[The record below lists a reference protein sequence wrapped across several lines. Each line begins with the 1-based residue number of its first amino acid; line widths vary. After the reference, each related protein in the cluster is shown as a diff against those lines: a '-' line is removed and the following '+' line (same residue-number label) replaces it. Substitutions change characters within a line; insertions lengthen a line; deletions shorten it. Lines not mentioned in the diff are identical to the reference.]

1 MKVERKSRI
10 LVSVLDGIKL
20 GELVLTQGHVAA
32 GLPQGAKLKVDG
44 SYAYVKTANGIMF
57 LDSEGTGGSD
67 SVEKPPVEI
76 FFTRAD
82 INACGPCLRC
92 DYGAEELLT
101 LPVSGKVNLAVFIR
115 QFGARL
121 ESNFRAWNKFLE
133 ESVPTAEY
141 IQS

>member
-1 MKVERKSRI
+1 MANERKSRI
-10 LVSVLDGIKL
+10 LVSVLDNVKL
-20 GELVLTQGHVAA
+20 GELVLTQGQIAA
-32 GLPQGAKLKVDG
+32 GLPQGAKLKTDG
-44 SYAYVKTANGIMF
+44 SYAYVKTEKGTMF

-67 SVEKPPVEI
+67 PVEKTTAEI

-141 IQS
+141 IEA